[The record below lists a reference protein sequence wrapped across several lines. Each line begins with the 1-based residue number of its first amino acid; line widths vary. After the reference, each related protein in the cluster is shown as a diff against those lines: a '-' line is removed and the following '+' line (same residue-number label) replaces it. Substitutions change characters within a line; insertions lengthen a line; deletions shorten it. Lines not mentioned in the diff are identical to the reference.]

1 MRREERL
8 DDPEES
14 LRLALE
20 NAQSQIW
27 TALPSVVTAVDLS
40 KQTVSVQPSVQGN
53 ISAPDGSSQ
62 SVNLPLLV
70 DVPIVWPRAG
80 GFALTFPIAAGDEV
94 LVVFAS
100 RCIDTWWQ
108 SGGVGVQAEVR
119 MHDLSDGFAVLAP
132 TSQPKKLSNVSSSNV
147 QLRDEAGTTYVEITP
162 DGKARVVAASQVDIS
177 APTLNIKGG
186 SVINLGAPTINLSG
200 NINYTGSGGTG
211 TFALSGNLVH
221 TAGSITSLGKKID
234 GSHTHSGVQTG
245 GGNTGAPNA

>member
-27 TALPSVVTAVDLS
+27 TALPGVVTAVDLS
-40 KQTVSVQPSVQGN
+40 KQTVSVQPSIQGN

-132 TSQPKKLSNVSSSNV
+132 TSQPRKLSGVSSTNV
-147 QLRDEAGTTYVEITP
+147 QLRDDAGTTYVEIAP
-162 DGKARVVAASQVDIS
+162 GGKIKLLGATSID
-177 APTLNIKGG
+177 LN
-186 SVINLGAPTINLSG
+186 APTINMKAT
-200 NINYTGSGGTG
+200 NINIEGTTTQTGSMNMTGQVTQTGGMSIG
-211 TFALSGNLVH
+211 GVTF
-221 TAGSITSLGKKID
+221 
-234 GSHTHSGVQTG
+234 GSHKHTGVQTG
-245 GGNTGAPNA
+245 GGTSGGPTN

>member
-147 QLRDEAGTTYVEITP
+147 QLRDEAGTTYVEIAP
-162 DGKARVVAASQVDIS
+162 GGKIKLTGATSIDLE
-177 APTLNIKGG
+177 APTVNLKATDINIE
-186 SVINLGAPTINLSG
+186 
-200 NINYTGSGGTG
+200 GT
-211 TFALSGNLVH
+211 T
-221 TAGSITSLGKKID
+221 T
-234 GSHTHSGVQTG
+234 QTG
-245 GGNTGAPNA
+245 GMSIGGITFGTHKHSDPQGGTTGGPTN